1 MLTERGMIPDEVR
14 AWNTAIIGGT
24 KDAIEKLHYFDDF
37 ENLME
42 YMKELQDD
50 EFSMYPE
57 LIQKSFGFDNETVFG
72 YRVIENNVP
81 VTILN
86 SAWHYKLTG
95 YDDEIPDFAELIH
108 FINKRFDLWWPD
120 ENSNS

>member
-1 MLTERGMIPDEVR
+1 MFEISNYIPVYHSDSKI
-14 AWNTAIIGGT
+14 NGIGVFT
-24 KDAIEKLHYFDDF
+24 PV
-37 ENLME
+37 
-42 YMKELQDD
+42 ELQDD

-72 YRVIENNVP
+72 YRVIENNVT

-108 FINKRFDLWWPD
+108 FINKRFDLWWPN
-120 ENSNS
+120 ENNNS